1 MESNPVID
9 KKPSFFFMQIF
20 LNEGLNFALKS
31 PNLTQSRNFFEI
43 LNEVFTKTNIHQNL
57 HLIKPIES
65 ITDELVKMI
74 FDREIYE
81 VSARD
86 EDIPL

>member
-1 MESNPVID
+1 MKASNIV
-9 KKPSFFFMQIF
+9 Q
-20 LNEGLNFALKS
+20 
-31 PNLTQSRNFFEI
+31 TRNFFEI
-43 LNEVFTKTNIHQNL
+43 LNEVFTKTEIHQDL
-57 HLIKPIES
+57 HKIKPILALS
-65 ITDELVKMI
+65 DELARMI